1 MVAMFESPEWK
12 RYMHT
17 ARKAADPHKH
27 RHSESVCEVPT
38 VAVNGCVTLNA
49 IPFCVAHPLEDRLQ
63 QSSEALS
70 YLQKAAHQW
79 PRGQS
84 VIGMIPMLDSHDP
97 NHDPLIALPDD
108 PLMTL

>member
-1 MVAMFESPEWK
+1 
-12 RYMHT
+12 MHQIET
-17 ARKAADPHKH
+17 L
-27 RHSESVCEVPT
+27 VYVP
-38 VAVNGCVTLNA
+38 VPVLCVPCVSRLT
-49 IPFCVAHPLEDRLQ
+49 PVAHPLEDRLQ

-97 NHDPLIALPDD
+97 NHDPLMAL
-108 PLMTL
+108 